1 MCHHDTQRHRQ
12 GDTGPVND
20 LDLEV
25 LHTLSHMRQEG
36 INPTRREVAKCLGLL
51 STHMVTIRLR
61 RLRRHRLIAFEPRR
75 LIMVFTTVSRNGDT
89 YAKVWV
95 SLNQCEV

>member
-1 MCHHDTQRHRQ
+1 
-12 GDTGPVND
+12 
-20 LDLEV
+20 
-25 LHTLSHMRQEG
+25 
-36 INPTRREVAKCLGLL
+36 LGLL